1 MISYSKKHQQYGYIL
16 EAPRTCVAWT
26 YTEKQELIKQIING
40 LRLEDI
46 AKQNQRTIL
55 AVKYFI
61 ITNAFNIINES
72 KITLDAISKLVNMPI
87 NNLKNYII
95 NQEEIKKKIYL
106 KQIIKSEI
114 EILEIQKKLQLELN
128 ELKIRKLELELKKI
142 NFYKKN

>member
-72 KITLDAISKLVNMPI
+72 KITLDTISKLVNMPI
-87 NNLKNYII
+87 DNLKNYIK
-95 NQEEIKKKIYL
+95 NQEEIKKKNI
-106 KQIIKSEI
+106 
-114 EILEIQKKLQLELN
+114 
-128 ELKIRKLELELKKI
+128 
-142 NFYKKN
+142 

>member
-61 ITNAFNIINES
+61 ITSIFCIWNLFFHNGTMTLITAGLRSWRIAPKNI
-72 KITLDAISKLVNMPI
+72 
-87 NNLKNYII
+87 
-95 NQEEIKKKIYL
+95 
-106 KQIIKSEI
+106 
-114 EILEIQKKLQLELN
+114 QL
-128 ELKIRKLELELKKI
+128 
-142 NFYKKN
+142 